1 MDNRARSAA
10 AKALILPEIV
20 IAPGEIDVTNAQSV
34 GDELHA
40 ALGLG
45 VAVVVADMTRTT
57 FLDSSGVRSL
67 LLANKH
73 AAQAHAELRLVITS
87 AAVLHVLQ
95 ITGADRLLTIY
106 SHLLAALADPLA
118 EAQEAPGDG

>member
-1 MDNRARSAA
+1 VDNRARSAA

-20 IAPGEIDVTNAQSV
+20 ITPGKIDITNAQSA

-40 ALGLG
+40 ALGPG
-45 VAVVVADMTRTT
+45 VAVVIADMTRTT

-73 AAQAHAELRLVITS
+73 AAQAHAELRLIITS

-106 SHLLAALADPLA
+106 PHSLAALADPLT

>member
-1 MDNRARSAA
+1 MDNHARSAA

-20 IAPGEIDVTNAQSV
+20 IAPSEIDVTNAQSV
-34 GDELHA
+34 SDELHA

-45 VAVVVADMTRTT
+45 VAVVVADMTQTT
-57 FLDSSGVRSL
+57 FLDSSGVRCL

-73 AAQAHAELRLVITS
+73 AAQAHAELRLVIKS
-87 AAVLHVLQ
+87 AAVLHALQ
-95 ITGADRLLTIY
+95 ITGADHRLTIY
-106 SHLLAALADPLA
+106 PHLLAALADPLA